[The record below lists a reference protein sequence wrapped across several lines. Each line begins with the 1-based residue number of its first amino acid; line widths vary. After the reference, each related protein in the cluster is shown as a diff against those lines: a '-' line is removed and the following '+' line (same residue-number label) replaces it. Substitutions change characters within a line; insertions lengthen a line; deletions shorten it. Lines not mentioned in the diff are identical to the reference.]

1 MYDVLTFCTKFLKY
15 DIELTLNW
23 KHSQCPVKKQL
34 NPGTEGPRCIWYH
47 GLLLHIHPWLLFW
60 ITVKRNVLQKHHKI
74 EGIKH
79 DLWIN
84 TTFSLWQ
91 WDELYLKAWLWLKSE
106 LPQGYMQFNVE
117 CDFMQYDN
125 KVETIVRIHLRNLLG
140 ENNFGSVQRPSQNDR
155 L

>member
-1 MYDVLTFCTKFLKY
+1 
-15 DIELTLNW
+15 
-23 KHSQCPVKKQL
+23 
-34 NPGTEGPRCIWYH
+34 
-47 GLLLHIHPWLLFW
+47 
-60 ITVKRNVLQKHHKI
+60 VKRNVLQKHHKI

-84 TTFSLWQ
+84 TTFPLWQ

-125 KVETIVRIHLRNLLG
+125 KVETIVRIHFWNLLG
-140 ENNFGSVQRPSQNDR
+140 ENNFGSVQKPSQNDR